1 MTVTGQQTAVEIREL
16 DADEFT
22 ERLPQLLGIYADAMG
37 YPSAVVPSRHV
48 TATQHARL
56 VGFRAFAA
64 FGSAGRP
71 IGFGY
76 GYTTADGQW
85 WNTQV
90 RRALGAGAGAWLD
103 RTFELCELHVLPE
116 HQGHGLGAR
125 LLQAVTSDLGNHA
138 VVLSTPDGPSAA
150 RRLYERSGFL
160 LLAEGFLFP
169 TDRRPF
175 SVMGRPGHPA
185 PAFGSPTYGRGR

>member
-1 MTVTGQQTAVEIREL
+1 MTVTGRKTAVEIREL

-22 ERLPQLLGIYADAMG
+22 QRLPQLLGIYADAMG
-37 YPSAVVPSRHV
+37 YPPAVVPTRHA
-48 TATQHARL
+48 TAIQHARL
-56 VGFRAFAA
+56 AGFAAFAA
-64 FGSAGRP
+64 FSSAGLP

-90 RRALGAGAGAWLD
+90 RRALRADADGWLD
-103 RTFELCELHVLPE
+103 RAFELCELHVLPD
-116 HQGHGLGAR
+116 HQGHGLGRR

-138 VVLSTPDGPSAA
+138 VVLSTPDGPTAA
-150 RRLYERSGFL
+150 RRLYERAGFL
-160 LLAEGFLFP
+160 LLAQGFLFP

-175 SVMGRPGHPA
+175 TVMGRPGHPA
-185 PAFGSPTYGRGR
+185 PAFGAPTCGRE